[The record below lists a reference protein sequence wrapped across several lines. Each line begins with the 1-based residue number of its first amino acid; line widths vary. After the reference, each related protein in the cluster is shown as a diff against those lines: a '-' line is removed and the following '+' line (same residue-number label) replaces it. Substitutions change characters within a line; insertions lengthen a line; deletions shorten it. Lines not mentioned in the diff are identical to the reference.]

1 MYTML
6 FKRETETSEP
16 RRTQILEAALR
27 IVAAG
32 GPDAITFRRVAER
45 AGVPLGSLT
54 YYFESR
60 EDLLRE
66 AFRLYLAEAAA
77 FVRDVEEGSRSH
89 TPSQV
94 IEMVMA
100 IMRREFSDDPAMVR
114 VEYEL
119 ILYAVREPE
128 LAREFNAYERWM
140 ETKLAGSLEKV
151 GAPRPIDA
159 ARTIIDVARGFE
171 IERLTHAGAQLED
184 LQRRLSLVIDALVN
198 DRPAEPRNL
207 RRRRAQQAN
216 RRRRSAS

>member
-1 MYTML
+1 ML
-6 FKRETETSEP
+6 FKRETEATEP
-16 RRTQILEAALR
+16 RRTEILEAALR

-66 AFRLYLAEAAA
+66 AFRLYLAQAIA
-77 FVRDVEEGSRSH
+77 FVRDVEEGSRPH
-89 TPSQV
+89 TPSQI

-140 ETKLAGSLEKV
+140 ETKLAASLEET

-171 IERLTHAGAQLED
+171 IERLTHAGARLED
-184 LQRRLSLVIDALVN
+184 LQRRLSLIVEALIN
-198 DRPAEPRNL
+198 ESPPASRNL
-207 RRRRAQQAN
+207 SRLPARKAA
-216 RRRRSAS
+216 RRRRSAP